1 MNKRLYLCFALLFLL
16 SLSSCQLAREDGMNI
31 HNNDRLV
38 GVFITQEHI
47 DLFDFDS
54 WMEDNIHTIGQGGEI
69 TVSDSEQ
76 YSGRIYAELK
86 SIIHIDEE
94 TGEEFE
100 TWEYQFED
108 LDGIPFFI
116 SDIKHPDGEIYTTT
130 SSDGKISDSHLSIG
144 NDTSLDGTIYVTPNA
159 RDMIPAYINPVYQSS
174 NGQVYLTSGDGM
186 SLSGDMSEGAVY
198 TITLDEKHMVTEN
211 GETTEE
217 SFKVTVNFA
226 IKYPPTKVTIVQMGS
241 ENIPISQK
249 EYSPAALPEKMEINP
264 EAEYVIVET
273 QSSSLDGD
281 MINRE
286 ILSKEEEYFT
296 SYITG
301 NNGICEGKAVSLVWQ

>member
-38 GVFITQEHI
+38 GVYITQEHI
-47 DLFDFDS
+47 DLFDFES
-54 WMEDNIHTIGQGGEI
+54 YINDNVQTIIKGGEI
-69 TVSDSEQ
+69 TVSDYEQ
-76 YSGRIYAELK
+76 YSSRIYAELK
-86 SIIHIDEE
+86 SIELIDEE
-94 TGEEFE
+94 TGEKFESLEYEFKG
-100 TWEYQFED
+100 
-108 LDGIPFFI
+108 LGGIPFFI
-116 SDIKHPDGEIYTTT
+116 ATISQPDGVNYSTTF
-130 SSDGKISDSHLSIG
+130 SDGKVSDAHLSVG
-144 NDTSLDGTIYVTPNA
+144 NDTTLDGTIYIAPNET
-159 RDMIPAYINPVYQSS
+159 DNHIYVNPVFQNSD
-174 NGQVYLTSGDGM
+174 GQIYLTSGDGM
-186 SLSGDMSEGAVY
+186 SFSGDLGEGAVY
-198 TITLDEKHMVTEN
+198 STTLDEKHMVTEN